1 MLFGRSFRLNTA
13 TLAVAFVDGQRRF
26 ITVHPGSI
34 LEVLSRCPNQPN
46 AMVDVLVDG
55 DVVEMFAIDV
65 RKRSDEITGV
75 NFQTSGLSL

>member
-34 LEVLSRCPNQPN
+34 LEVISRCPDHPN
-46 AMVDVLVDG
+46 AMVDVLIAG

-65 RKRSDEITGV
+65 RKRSDEI
-75 NFQTSGLSL
+75 SGAGSST

>member
-13 TLAVAFVDGQRRF
+13 TLGIAVVNGKRTF

-34 LEVLSRCPNQPN
+34 LKVISRCQDLPN

-55 DVVEMFAIDV
+55 DLVEMFAVDV
-65 RKRSDEITGV
+65 RTRGDEV
-75 NFQTSGLSL
+75 NEARFSN